1 MNKTWLTKLHYDVKT
16 LPRKIFNISMELFKH
31 ETLIY
36 SLSRC
41 HHLPVIRFIQSNDNS
56 FVAKSAIY
64 IYITEL
70 ECLRHCLLDIFSFGD
85 IA

>member
-1 MNKTWLTKLHYDVKT
+1 MNKTWVTKLHYNVKNFAA
-16 LPRKIFNISMELFKH
+16 KNSNISMELFKH

-70 ECLRHCLLDIFSFGD
+70 ECLRHCLFNIFSFGD